1 MYIFLKKIN
10 VCTQMLQ
17 LIVCNRQKME
27 FMLPKIPLAR
37 FSEGHCFVCLNIYLG
52 IYVLNPLVPSIL
64 NIELLAKILILIWD
78 GITKKNFYERRAYE
92 SVDEQS
98 YLKLCHETRR
108 EKESGHEWV
117 NIYLSINVCVCVCY
131 AIQNKYRTLMMSYI
145 CI

>member
-1 MYIFLKKIN
+1 MFAPK
-10 VCTQMLQ
+10 C
-17 LIVCNRQKME
+17 CNSSSAIAKRWNSCY
-27 FMLPKIPLAR
+27 PRYSLAR

-64 NIELLAKILILIWD
+64 NIERLAKILILIWD
-78 GITKKNFYERRAYE
+78 GIAKKNFYERRAYE

-117 NIYLSINVCVCVCY
+117 NIYLSINVCVCVCVCVCVMQFK
-131 AIQNKYRTLMMSYI
+131 INTEH
-145 CI
+145 